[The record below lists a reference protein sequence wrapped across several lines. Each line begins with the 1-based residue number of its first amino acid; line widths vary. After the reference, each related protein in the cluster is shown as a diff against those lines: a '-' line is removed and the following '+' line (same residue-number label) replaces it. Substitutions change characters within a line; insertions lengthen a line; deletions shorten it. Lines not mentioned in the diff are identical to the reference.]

1 MEYERDGH
9 DGCDGES
16 DDTNTEIST
25 VPDFLDDLFP
35 RSLMNAIRDS
45 TATMA
50 AKRTIVRSILRS
62 RLISGRNHER
72 SPMIEQSVVNAVD
85 QVFC

>member
-1 MEYERDGH
+1 MSAMATMAVTANPMTPTRRYLR
-9 DGCDGES
+9 S
-16 DDTNTEIST
+16 QI
-25 VPDFLDDLFP
+25 FLMTCFP